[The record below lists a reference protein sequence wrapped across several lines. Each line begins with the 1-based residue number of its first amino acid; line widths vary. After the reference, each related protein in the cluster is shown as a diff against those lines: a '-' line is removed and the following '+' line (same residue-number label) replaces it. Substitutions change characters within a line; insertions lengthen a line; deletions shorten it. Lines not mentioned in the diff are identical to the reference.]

1 MAKKL
6 IAESSGLK
14 TRKRVGPVS
23 ILLVM
28 FIAALIG
35 MPTTPTMMP
44 DVVGL
49 SAQAAQIEAQRY
61 VSNAVITAENNVS
74 LEYEALSD
82 WVVYEQRSNVG
93 EEITRDTAVV
103 LLVKLSDD
111 AIARRT
117 EEARVIA
124 AQAEAERLTAVEA
137 EQKRN
142 EAEASAEAEA
152 ETKATQLAA
161 AQAEQ
166 ERIDAER
173 ARMEREAAQ
182 QAEQDRQ
189 AAAVATPTPAPTAT
203 PDESIPARFRNCTHV
218 WEVLGRPILRGERG
232 FHDALDRDG
241 DGVGCEQRPRS

>member
-6 IAESSGLK
+6 IAEGSGLMH
-14 TRKRVGPVS
+14 RKRVGPVS
-23 ILLVM
+23 FLLVM

-35 MPTTPTMMP
+35 MPTTPTLMP

-49 SAQAAQIEAQRY
+49 SAEVAQIEAQRY
-61 VSNAVITAENNVS
+61 VSNAVLTADNNVS

-82 WVVYEQRSNVG
+82 WVVYEQRPNVG
-93 EEITRDTAVV
+93 EEITRDTAVI

-117 EEARVIA
+117 EEARIIA
-124 AQAEAERLTAVEA
+124 AQAEAERLAAVEA
-137 EQKRN
+137 EQKRI
-142 EAEASAEAEA
+142 EAEALAEAEA
-152 ETKATQLAA
+152 EAKAAQLAA

-166 ERIDAER
+166 ERIEAER

-182 QAEQDRQ
+182 QAESDRQ
-189 AAAVATPTPAPTAT
+189 AAAVAPPTTTDT